1 MRGDCMF
8 GVLAAK
14 TDNCIDVLK
23 CGKVVELNN
32 LLPQVRKVMSDKVT
46 LKVIE
51 MSQEDIELMLT
62 KQDLIQ
68 SMLEGYFE

>member
-1 MRGDCMF
+1 MF

-23 CGKVVELNN
+23 FGKVVELNN